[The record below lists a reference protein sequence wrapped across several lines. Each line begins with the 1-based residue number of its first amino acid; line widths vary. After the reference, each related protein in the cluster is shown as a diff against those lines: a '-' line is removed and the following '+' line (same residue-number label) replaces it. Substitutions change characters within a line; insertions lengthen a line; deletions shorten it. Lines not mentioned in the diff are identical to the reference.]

1 MSVEEVEVSELVLGD
16 VGDSSMVGMSISSWF
31 GVRGLSV
38 FIFQDSFVL
47 SWLVL

>member
-1 MSVEEVEVSELVLGD
+1 MLGD

-31 GVRGLSV
+31 GVWGLSV
-38 FIFQDSFVL
+38 SIFQERFSIISLKVL